1 MPADTQTSILTDT
14 ATYYAEKIAAFG
26 ATPQG
31 VDWNGEDGQRLRFT
45 QLAKVIDADT
55 GTLNDIG
62 CGYGAFLDYLNANH
76 PGIAYYGVDISP
88 PMIEAAR
95 RRHPTAAADTFSVG
109 NRPPRIADYTI
120 ASGIFNVRLQHNDAA
135 WLDYLRATLQLINS
149 VSRRG
154 FAFNCL
160 TAYSDP
166 ERMRSDLYYAQ
177 PVALFD
183 YCMRHF
189 SRNVA
194 LLHDYRLYEFS
205 IIVRKDCHSQRTG
218 S

>member
-1 MPADTQTSILTDT
+1 MPADTPNSILADT

-26 ATPQG
+26 ATPRG

-45 QLAKVIDADT
+45 QLAKIIDANAET
-55 GTLNDIG
+55 INDLG

-76 PGIAYYGVDISP
+76 PGIDYHGVDIAP

-95 RRHPTAAADTFSVG
+95 RTHPLAANAFSVG
-109 NRPPRIADYTI
+109 DHPSRIADYTI
-120 ASGIFNVRLQHNDAA
+120 ASGIFNVRRDHSDAA
-135 WLDYLRATLQLINS
+135 WLDYILSTLHLMNAAS
-149 VSRRG
+149 HRG

-166 ERMRSDLYYAQ
+166 ERMRPDLYYAQ
-177 PVALFD
+177 PDTLFD

-194 LLHDYRLYEFS
+194 LLHDYRLYEFT
-205 IIVRKDCHSQRTG
+205 IIVRKD
-218 S
+218 